1 MARLVGVGLLLLAA
15 LAMAAMD
22 PYQTLGVRR
31 GASEAHI
38 KRAYK
43 KLAIQYHPDKTGGD
57 AAATTK
63 FVEIQAA
70 YEALTKKPS
79 SSYSQQSQ
87 QSQQSHYQHHYHH
100 QQQHQQYY
108 SYQYTSTPRQNA
120 GGGSMLYVLII
131 VGLLVAFLWSQ
142 LQPEEPIATSP
153 PPARA
158 QAPSPPPKLP
168 TSASPFQSLAATYA
182 PHVAELTSAHLSRR
196 GRRTLVFCVRAD
208 PVFCSPLQQWRLME
222 HVALAVARDPVTCTW
237 CDAETGDMRDMWA
250 AFFEQQGLRHD
261 DGFLIAIVNN
271 TAKCAVMPP
280 SSDVTIDVLDTW
292 IAKLLEGQVDQQAL
306 AMDVPVLS
314 PVYV

>member
-1 MARLVGVGLLLLAA
+1 MARLVGVGLLLLATLA
-15 LAMAAMD
+15 LAAMD

-57 AAATTK
+57 EAATTK

-70 YEALTKKPS
+70 YEALTKRPS
-79 SSYSQQSQ
+79 STPSQSQ
-87 QSQQSHYQHHYHH
+87 QSYYQHHYHQH
-100 QQQHQQYY
+100 QQHQQYY

-131 VGLLVAFLWSQ
+131 VGLLVAFIWSQ
-142 LQPEEPIATSP
+142 LQPEEPATVP
-153 PPARA
+153 PPPPR
-158 QAPSPPPKLP
+158 APSPPPKVP

-182 PHVAELTSAHLSRR
+182 PHVAELTDAHLSRR
-196 GRRTLVFCVRAD
+196 GRRTLIFCVRAD

-237 CDAETGDMRDMWA
+237 CDAETGAMRDQWA
-250 AFFEQQGLRHD
+250 AFFEQQGLQPD

-271 TAKCAVMPP
+271 TAKCAVLPP
-280 SSDVTIDVLDTW
+280 TSEVTIDVLDTW
-292 IAKLLEGQVDQQAL
+292 VAKLLEGQVDQQLL

-314 PVYV
+314 PIYV